1 MINLTN
7 FKFDKPY
14 YRQSEF
20 LLLFSISESC
30 LKRYVKE
37 WTDVGKN
44 PEDMGHL
51 NIKGFKEICW
61 IPITFINWLVEN
73 KIEVPVRFDYQVSE
87 QHKLK
92 TNILN
97 IPKKLNQQ
105 LKGVQ

>member
-1 MINLTN
+1 
-7 FKFDKPY
+7 
-14 YRQSEF
+14 
-20 LLLFSISESC
+20 
-30 LKRYVKE
+30 
-37 WTDVGKN
+37 
-44 PEDMGHL
+44 MGHL

-87 QHKLK
+87 QRKLK